1 LLEFTISTHKPVF
14 DYRAD
19 LASGDYKHA
28 EMLVAEVFRQQGY
41 AVVDRRNNR
50 RVPDFLMEKNGPPF
64 TLDVKFDR
72 WIKQTG
78 NFCFE
83 RWRVYDDEPSIRWPS
98 WGWDEALDYVAVVNV
113 DYSTARIVLMH
124 NLRQY
129 INEISAECIPWE
141 ELACPNK
148 DKVTGRHFVAHN
160 WLIPVAELE
169 REGIMQM
176 APWPLPTIARTR

>member
-72 WIKQTG
+72 WIERTG

-83 RWRVYDDEPSIRWPS
+83 RARVYDGDWRVYPS
-98 WGWDEALDYVAVVNV
+98 WGFDEALDYVAVVGLS
-113 DYSTARIVLMH
+113 YRYARIVLMH
-124 NLRQY
+124 DLRQY
-129 INEISAECIPWE
+129 INDLEGIPWRDQS
-141 ELACPNK
+141 CSNT
-148 DKVTGRHFVAHN
+148 DTVTGRHFVAHN
-160 WLIPVAELE
+160 WLIPVVELE

-176 APWPLPTIARTR
+176 DPWPLPTIARNR